1 MRQFAL
7 RNLSVAPATKTEMPV
22 GLFRCA
28 ALGFAALLVI
38 ALMIM
43 PIGAGAQL
51 AGKGA
56 ITGTVQDKTGAV
68 IGNATVTAT
77 NNATGISTVTKSTGA
92 GDYNFSDL
100 DPGVYSV
107 TTFATGF
114 EKLTQQNIQVNALET
129 QTYNPALQVGAAD
142 VQITVSAAPPQLET
156 SNATLGATMD
166 QETYSALP
174 LEMGGYNSAD
184 QRRATDFV
192 YLMPGVQGNETNGNA
207 TTNTGVVNGS
217 GSRGAASDVYVDG
230 VPFVRAGGNGDPRY
244 VWTAIS
250 VDAVDQFQVQTS
262 GYSAIYE
269 GQGVSNYSIKQGGSQ
284 FHGSVYEFLRNTA
297 FDTWGFFGSVP
308 NAVTGKPV
316 KPIEHSNEYG
326 IVLSGP
332 LVPFGSWKQKV
343 FFFGNY
349 NGFRYSSATPT
360 LMTFPTVAQ
369 QNGDFSAFLA
379 LSSPVKIYD
388 PLSQTA
394 CTANSTNGP
403 CRYQYGYGPGSG
415 PGLAGNPTLLGSGSP
430 VNVIPASEFSTV
442 AKNMQAF
449 LASTGIN
456 KAVTTA
462 LQNNYVAPDSTGLV
476 NWSMTHRIDYTVD
489 SRDTLSFIASI
500 GRQASSVPVGQTTAG
515 RNVGPIPYNFGQA
528 YAPKTA
534 VGIIEETHVFS
545 PHLLNQVKWG
555 YARYN
560 GPTFNADEGA
570 TYAAT
575 AMGLT
580 GLPKGQASDA
590 FPFVTFAGT
599 DAPTNWAGEPAS
611 VTIAENYTALDN
623 LQWTVGK
630 HSFTFGGQVAWM
642 LYNVINDTSGTS
654 PITLATAVTET
665 SGINPTC
672 ATACAPGTTAKYVAT
687 SGTGLSYASFL
698 TGEIDKGS
706 FTDYLQQEFGA
717 RFRAISPYAQD
728 TWKVNSKLTL
738 DLGLRYDFFPTV
750 TEVHNAESYYSPTL
764 ANPITGVNGA
774 LQFTGHGAGTCNCA
788 TPVNNY
794 FKNFGPRVGLAF
806 QLDPSTVI
814 RASYGVMFTHG
825 DAIGGLAS
833 SIGTLGFSAAPSF
846 SANGQLLST
855 MPLTG
860 ANGAIP
866 GYTGAL
872 GVASGPQFGTGYTT
886 TSGFTGTPSSIGYV
900 DPYYGGRAPEYLNW
914 NFGIQRQLTPTM
926 ALTVTYVGSEGHF
939 EQLDSFHARGFWA
952 DDLDPKY
959 LYLGSTLGG
968 LGTGACAANNLT
980 CPTGFTAS
988 QPLST
993 ALKPFPFQ
1001 TVSDS
1006 FGYVGNSN
1014 YNALQAVL
1022 GMRTWH
1028 GLTLN
1033 SNFTWSRAIDDGGT
1047 FRTGYAIP
1055 AGTLANH
1062 PSQSLPADRI
1072 DRTVSTSNQPLH
1084 FVLTSVW
1091 AWPFGKS
1098 VLSGN
1103 EAERAI
1109 LGGFT
1114 FSGVYQA
1121 FRGSPLALTEATTQT
1136 NPAESTFEP
1145 ILNPAYFG
1153 QNARQNGKWGK
1164 GITAANTGAISY
1176 IVPSTGTTAQT
1187 ATGPFENPVTGV
1199 LSSYAYQFSDA
1210 ARTAPYNLYG
1220 PGNYQLDLAMVRSFP
1235 LHFTESAHLD
1245 IRAEWYNITNH
1256 TWFAVASTAVGNSS
1270 FGDVTSNSIA
1280 TRKAAQFSARVSF

>member
-1 MRQFAL
+1 MMRLVLGNVCVMKDRSAGKSSGLLRITAWSFITMLAL
-7 RNLSVAPATKTEMPV
+7 VLMSP
-22 GLFRCA
+22 
-28 ALGFAALLVI
+28 LGAR
-38 ALMIM
+38 
-43 PIGAGAQL
+43 AQL

-68 IGNATVTAT
+68 IANATVTAT
-77 NNATGISTVTKSTGA
+77 DTANGISTVTKSSGA
-92 GDYNFSDL
+92 GDYNFSNL
-100 DPGVYSV
+100 DPGIYTV
-107 TTFATGF
+107 TTIAPGF
-114 EKLTQQNIQVNALET
+114 EKLTQENIHVNALES
-129 QTYNPALQVGAAD
+129 QAYNPVLQVGAAD

-156 SNATLGATMD
+156 SNATLGATME

-174 LEMGGYNSAD
+174 LEMGAYNSPD

-250 VDAVDQFQVQTS
+250 VDAVDQFQLQTS

-269 GQGVSNYSIKQGGSQ
+269 GQGVMNYSIKQGGSQ
-284 FHGSVYEFLRNTA
+284 YHGSVYEFVRNTVL
-297 FDTWGFFGSVP
+297 DTWGFFGKLP
-308 NAVTGKPV
+308 NAVTGVPV

-343 FFFGNY
+343 FYFGNY
-349 NGFRYSSATPT
+349 NGFRYSSATPN
-360 LMTFPTVAQ
+360 LMTFPTLAEQ
-369 QNGDFSAFLA
+369 QGDFSAA
-379 LSSPVKIYD
+379 GVKIYD
-388 PLSQTA
+388 PLSQAT

-403 CRYQYGYGPGSG
+403 CRYQYGYGPGST

-442 AKNMQAF
+442 AKNMQGF
-449 LASTGIN
+449 LASLGIN
-456 KAVTTA
+456 KAFSTA
-462 LQNNYVAPDSTGLV
+462 LQNNYVAPNATGLV
-476 NWSMTHRIDYTVD
+476 NWSMTHRLDYTVN
-489 SRDTLSFIASI
+489 SRDTLSFVASI
-500 GRQASSVPVGQTTAG
+500 GRQASSVPVGQTTTG

-560 GPTFNADEGA
+560 GPTFNANEA
-570 TYAAT
+570 SAYAAT
-575 AMGLT
+575 AMGMS

-590 FPFVTFAGT
+590 FPAVVFAGT

-611 VTIAENYTALDN
+611 VTVAENYTALDN
-623 LQWTVGK
+623 VQWTVGR

-654 PITLATAVTET
+654 PITLTTAVTET
-665 SGINPTC
+665 AGINPTC
-672 ATACAPGTTAKYVAT
+672 VAACPPGTTPKYVAT
-687 SGTGLSYASFL
+687 SSTGLSYASFL
-698 TGEIDKGS
+698 VGEIDKVS
-706 FTDYLQQEFGA
+706 FTQYQQQEFGA
-717 RFRAISPYAQD
+717 RFRAISPYVQD
-728 TWKVNSKLTL
+728 NWKVTSKLTL

-750 TEVHNAESYYSPTL
+750 TEVHNAESFFSPSL
-764 ANPITGVNGA
+764 ANPITGINGA
-774 LQFTGHGAGTCNCA
+774 LQFTGKGAGTCNCA
-788 TPVNNY
+788 TPVSNY

-806 QLDPSTVI
+806 QLDPNTVI

-825 DAIGGLAS
+825 DAVGGLAS
-833 SIGTLGFSAAPSF
+833 SIGTLGFSAAPTF
-846 SANGQLLST
+846 SVNGQLLST
-855 MPLTG
+855 APLTG
-860 ANGAIP
+860 TNGAIP
-866 GYTGAL
+866 SYTGAA
-872 GVASGPQFGTGYTT
+872 GVASGPAFGTGYTT
-886 TSGFTGTPSSIGYV
+886 TSGYTGSPSTIGYV
-900 DPYYGGRAPEYLNW
+900 DPYYGSRAPEYINW
-914 NFGIQRQLTPTM
+914 TFGIQRQLTNAT
-926 ALTVTYVGSEGHF
+926 AFTLTYVGSEGHF
-939 EQLDSFHARGFWA
+939 LQLDSFHGRGTWA

-959 LYLGSTLGG
+959 LYLGSTLGTP
-968 LGTGACAANNLT
+968 GTSACAANNLT
-980 CPTGFTAS
+980 CPAGFTTS
-988 QPLST
+988 QNLSV

-1014 YNALQAVL
+1014 YNALQAL
-1022 GMRTWH
+1022 LNMRTWH
-1028 GLTLN
+1028 GLTTN
-1033 SNFTWSRAIDDGGT
+1033 ANFTWSRAIDDGGT

-1055 AGTLANH
+1055 AGTLANN
-1062 PSQSLPADRI
+1062 PSAHFAADRI
-1072 DRTVSTSNQPLH
+1072 ERSVSTSNQPLH
-1084 FVLTSVW
+1084 FVATAVW

-1098 VLSGN
+1098 ILGENAV
-1103 EAERAI
+1103 ERAI

-1121 FRGSPLALTEATTQT
+1121 FSGSPLALTESSNQT
-1136 NPAESTFEP
+1136 NPAESNFEP
-1145 ILNPAYFG
+1145 IMNPNFTGA
-1153 QNARQNGKWGK
+1153 ARQNGKWGK

-1176 IVPSTGTTAQT
+1176 IVPSAGTTT
-1187 ATGPFENPVTGV
+1187 ATASGPFMNPVSTM
-1199 LSSYAYQFSDA
+1199 LSSYAYKISDA
-1210 ARTAPYNLYG
+1210 PRTAPYNLYG
-1220 PGNYQLDLAMVRSFP
+1220 PGNYQLDLALVRSFP
-1235 LHFTESAHLD
+1235 LHITESSRLD
-1245 IRAEWYNITNH
+1245 IRGEWYNVTNH

-1280 TRKAAQFSARVSF
+1280 TRKAAQFSARISF